1 MAHGYQCL
9 LILFT
14 SNNLILV
21 KIQNIK
27 WQSVDIYES
36 IGKIKSY
43 SVYYYILIFRN
54 HKNCIL
60 WKLWYNNDCL
70 TVKIDFYKSTN
81 IELIWKYKILNG

>member
-1 MAHGYQCL
+1 MTLGYQCL

-14 SNNLILV
+14 SNNWILV

-27 WQSVDIYES
+27 WQLVDIHES

-43 SVYYYILIFRN
+43 SVYYYILIFKK

-60 WKLWYNNDCL
+60 WKLWYNYDCQ
-70 TVKIDFYKSTN
+70 TVKIYLYKSKN
-81 IELIWKYKILNG
+81 IELMW